1 MSKKIKKKSK
11 KIKINDYKNTWKKRI
26 LEKNSKKM
34 TVKKIY
40 IKQEK
45 TIKKRNKNL
54 TEFKREK

>member
-26 LEKNSKKM
+26 LEKTVKKM

-45 TIKKRNKNL
+45 TIKKEAKI
-54 TEFKREK
+54 

>member
-1 MSKKIKKKSK
+1 MT
-11 KIKINDYKNTWKKRI
+11 IKILEKKRI

-45 TIKKRNKNL
+45 TIKKEAKI
-54 TEFKREK
+54 